1 MIALSEWIKSIGIIL
16 GTLVLLKPLFVTDIE
31 KKIEPFYMQFFRR
44 TYREFFGG
52 IVVLVYVF
60 IIPYME
66 INHGMNRII
75 IYCLIAIFLLIT
87 IILAIKSLGEPLLEK
102 FNYRIV
108 ENIVN
113 AKKWVMVLIS
123 LMNSLVLLFVFFAI
137 SNYLLYQVNYE
148 VGIECKS
155 VFDFII
161 SNHDN

>member
-123 LMNSLVLLFVFFAI
+123 LMNSLVLLFVFFC
-137 SNYLLYQVNYE
+137 N
-148 VGIECKS
+148 
-155 VFDFII
+155 
-161 SNHDN
+161 